1 MGEKIM
7 TKKKREVVGQHDP
20 TANALLEIGM
30 YPAHIVSV
38 EIREEIETRIGLAT
52 VYNLNYKL
60 AKDLEKMQQ
69 PLYKSTP
76 NGNFEYDDEG
86 ERIIVKD
93 ENGDDVMISCAF
105 ASGRELKF
113 HSVWCFNED
122 KGKGANNRYSEL
134 MNIAGIEAE
143 SVEVQPGINVKQLV
157 KLEEEDLLGKPVL
170 VRIDYKPSPTKET
183 KDLPKEQQEFR
194 YWSRVVETMQWG
206 SGKAI
211 DPKKLAKDDLPF

>member
-1 MGEKIM
+1 M
-7 TKKKREVVGQHDP
+7 TKRKREIVGQHDP
-20 TANALLEIGM
+20 SANALLEIGL
-30 YPAHIVSV
+30 YPANIISV
-38 EIREEIETRIGLAT
+38 NIREGVDTKIGTAT

-60 AKDLEKMQQ
+60 AEAVGKMQQ
-69 PLYKSTP
+69 PLYKSAS

-86 ERIIVKD
+86 ERIIVQDDKG
-93 ENGDDVMISCAF
+93 ENTMISCAF
-105 ASGRELKF
+105 AVGRELKF

-122 KGKGANNRYSEL
+122 KGKGANTRYAEL
-134 MNIAGIEAE
+134 MKIAEVEAE
-143 SVEVQPGINVKQLV
+143 SIEVQPGISVKQLV

-194 YWSRVVETMQWG
+194 YWSRVIEIMKWG

-211 DPKKLAKDDLPF
+211 DPKELAKDDLPF